1 VFINLKIHDKQRG
14 KIKKGLIT
22 MKGKEN
28 KRIEAILFDLDGVLI
43 NSFESW
49 YQAFNT
55 MLMAYRE
62 EEMSR
67 EEFTEKCWGPDLK
80 HNLDAIN
87 LDEEAGKYCINEQ
100 LKLIE
105 FIELFPGVKEVLSR
119 VREEYKL
126 KVGLVTNTPKKN
138 VHRILEHFYLF
149 NYFDVIVTGDD
160 VKRGKPDAEIVM
172 EACEK
177 LKTKPE
183 NVVLVGD
190 TESDF
195 MAGKSAG
202 CPVIGVGA
210 KSAGDMHIED
220 LYELF
225 AVLD

>member
-1 VFINLKIHDKQRG
+1 
-14 KIKKGLIT
+14 

-28 KRIEAILFDLDGVLI
+28 KRIEAILFDLDGVII

-49 YQAFNT
+49 YQAFND
-55 MLMAYRE
+55 MLRAYRK

-80 HNLDAIN
+80 HNLTAIN

-100 LKLIE
+100 LKLTAL
-105 FIELFPGVKEVLSR
+105 IELFPGAKEVLSR

-138 VHRILEHFYLF
+138 VHRILEHFHLSD
-149 NYFDVIVTGDD
+149 YFDVIVTGDD
-160 VKRGKPDAEIVM
+160 VKSGKPDAEMVI
-172 EACEK
+172 EACEE

-183 NVVLVGD
+183 NVILVGD

-202 CPVIGVGA
+202 CAVIGVGA
-210 KSAGDMHIED
+210 KSAGDTQIKN
-220 LYELF
+220 LSELF

>member
-1 VFINLKIHDKQRG
+1 
-14 KIKKGLIT
+14 
-22 MKGKEN
+22 MKERK
-28 KRIEAILFDLDGVLI
+28 IEAILFDLDGVLI

-49 YQAFNT
+49 YQAFNA
-55 MLMAYRE
+55 MLMAYRK

-67 EEFTEKCWGPDLK
+67 EEFRKKCWGPDLK
-80 HNLDAIN
+80 HNLTALN

-119 VREEYKL
+119 VREKYKL

-138 VHRILEHFYLF
+138 VHRILEHFHLSG
-149 NYFDVIVTGDD
+149 YFDVIVTGDD
-160 VKRGKPDAEIVM
+160 VKRGKPDAEIVID
-172 EACEK
+172 ACER

-183 NVVLVGD
+183 NVILVGD

-195 MAGKSAG
+195 LAGKSAG
-202 CPVIGVGA
+202 CAVIGVGA
-210 KSAGDMHIED
+210 KSAGDEHIEN

-225 AVLD
+225 AILD